1 LTLFNLPKVSR
12 GSNEKHLD
20 EESIW
25 QIFNLDIEFGK
36 YEVQKK

>member
-1 LTLFNLPKVSR
+1 MKFLAPD
-12 GSNEKHLD
+12 LD